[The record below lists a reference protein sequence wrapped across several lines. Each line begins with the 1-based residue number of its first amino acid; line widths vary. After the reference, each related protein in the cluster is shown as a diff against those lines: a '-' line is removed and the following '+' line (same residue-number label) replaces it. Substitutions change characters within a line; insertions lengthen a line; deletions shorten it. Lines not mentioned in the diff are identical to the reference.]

1 MERVMDRRAFLGIV
15 AGGLLAAPFTA
26 KAQQAGKVWRIGSLN
41 TSPIPVPDQNPIW
54 DSFRY
59 RLRELGYIEGQN
71 LTIEHRST
79 GGAADRLPDL
89 AAELVRLN
97 VDVIVVPATQ
107 AALAA
112 KQATSTIPIVL
123 AAGTNPVETGL
134 VKSLARPGGNLT
146 GLSISGGEVSGK
158 RLELLREV
166 VPKASRVAVLLD
178 PTNPAHAVFWR
189 DTERSAEKMH
199 LRLQRVT
206 ARAPEEI
213 EGAFSAMAKAR
224 AQALVVFTEPMLYA
238 QRSLLAELAA
248 RNRLPAV
255 HMIKGHA
262 EAGDLIAYGP
272 DYRDLYRRVAEI
284 VDKILK
290 GAKPA
295 DLPIEEP
302 TKFELVI
309 NLKTAR
315 ALGLTIP
322 PSLLQRADQ
331 VIE

>member
-1 MERVMDRRAFLGIV
+1 MNRRTFL
-15 AGGLLAAPFTA
+15 ATLASGLLETTLAAG
-26 KAQQAGKVWRIGSLN
+26 AQQAGKVWRIGSLN

-54 DSFRY
+54 DAFRY

-71 LTIEHRST
+71 LTIEYRTT
-79 GGAADRLPDL
+79 GGPADRLPDL

-123 AAGTNPVETGL
+123 TAGTNPVETGL

-146 GLSISGGEVSGK
+146 GLSISGGEVAGK
-158 RLELLREV
+158 RLALLMEV
-166 VPKASRVAVLLD
+166 IPKVSRVAVLLD
-178 PTNPAHAVFWR
+178 PTNPARAINWR
-189 DTERSAEKMH
+189 ETESAAGKLH

-206 ARAPEEI
+206 AQAPEEI
-213 EGAFSAMAKAR
+213 EAAFSAMAKFR
-224 AQALVVFTEPMLYA
+224 AEALVVFTEPMLYA
-238 QRSLLAELAA
+238 QRSRLADLAA
-248 RNRLPAV
+248 RNRLPTIN
-255 HMIKGHA
+255 MIKGHA
-262 EAGDLIAYGP
+262 EAGDLMAYGP

-284 VDKILK
+284 VHKILK
-290 GAKPA
+290 GATPA

-309 NLKTAR
+309 NLKTAK
-315 ALGLTIP
+315 ALGLTIA

>member
-1 MERVMDRRAFLGIV
+1 MDRRTFLGTLT
-15 AGGLLAAPFTA
+15 GSLLAAPCA
-26 KAQQAGKVWRIGSLN
+26 VRAQQAGKVWRIGSLS
-41 TSPIPVPDQNPIW
+41 TSTVPVHDQNPIW
-54 DSFRY
+54 DAFRY

-71 LTIEHRST
+71 LTFEYRTT
-79 GGAADRLPDL
+79 GGPADRLPDL

-123 AAGTNPVETGL
+123 TAGTNPVETGL

-146 GLSISGGEVSGK
+146 GLSISGGEVAGK
-158 RLELLREV
+158 RLALLMEAI
-166 VPKASRVAVLLD
+166 PKVSRVAVLLD
-178 PTNPAHAVFWR
+178 PTNPAHAINWR
-189 DTERSAEKMH
+189 ETESAAEKLH

-206 ARAPEEI
+206 AQAPEEI
-213 EGAFSAMAKAR
+213 EAAFSAMVKFR
-224 AQALVVFTEPMLYA
+224 AEALVVFTEPMLYA
-238 QRSLLAELAA
+238 QRSRLADLAA
-248 RNRLPAV
+248 RNRLPTIN
-255 HMIKGHA
+255 MIKGHA
-262 EAGDLIAYGP
+262 EAGDLMAYGP

-309 NLKTAR
+309 NLKTAK

-322 PSLLQRADQ
+322 PSLLSRADQ

>member
-1 MERVMDRRAFLGIV
+1 LTGS
-15 AGGLLAAPFTA
+15 LLAAPCA
-26 KAQQAGKVWRIGSLN
+26 VKAQQAGKVWRIGSLS
-41 TSPIPVPDQNPIW
+41 TSPIPAPGQQYPS
-54 DSFRY
+54 DSFRN
-59 RLRELGYIEGQN
+59 RLRELGYVDGQN
-71 LTIEHRST
+71 LTIEYRTT
-79 GGAADRLPDL
+79 GGPADRLLDL

-97 VDVIVVPATQ
+97 VDVIVVPNTLP
-107 AALAA
+107 ALAA

-123 AAGTNPVETGL
+123 VAGTNPVETGL

-146 GLSISGGEVSGK
+146 GLSISGGEVAGK
-158 RLELLREV
+158 RLALLMEV
-166 VPKASRVAVLLD
+166 VPKVSRVAVLLD
-178 PTNPAHAVFWR
+178 PTNPAHTVFWR
-189 DTERSAEKMH
+189 ETESAAQKWH

-206 ARAPEEI
+206 VQAPDEI
-213 EGAFSAMAKAR
+213 EAAFSAMAKAR
-224 AQALVVFTEPMLYA
+224 TEALVVFTDPMLYA
-238 QRSLLAELAA
+238 QRSRLADFAA
-248 RNRLPAV
+248 RNRLPTIN
-255 HMIKGHA
+255 MIKGHA
-262 EAGDLIAYGP
+262 EAGDLMAYGP
-272 DYRDLYRRVAEI
+272 DYRDLYRRAAEI

-309 NLKTAR
+309 NLKTAK

>member
-1 MERVMDRRAFLGIV
+1 MNRRTFLGTL
-15 AGGLLAAPFTA
+15 AGALLAAPLA
-26 KAQQAGKVWRIGSLN
+26 AEAQQAGKVWRIGSLN

-54 DSFRY
+54 DAFRY

-71 LTIEHRST
+71 LTIEYRTT
-79 GGAADRLPDL
+79 GGPADRLPDL
-89 AAELVRLN
+89 AVELIRLN

-107 AALAA
+107 AALVA
-112 KQATSTIPIVL
+112 KQATRTIPIVL
-123 AAGTNPVETGL
+123 AAGVNPVETGL

-146 GLSISGGEVSGK
+146 GLSVSGGEVSGK

-166 VPKASRVAVLLD
+166 IPKVSRVAVLLD
-178 PTNPAHAVFWR
+178 PTNPAHAVFWK
-189 DTERSAEKMH
+189 DTERAAEKLH

-213 EGAFSAMAKAR
+213 EAAFWAMAKAR
-224 AQALVVFTEPMLYA
+224 AEALVVFTEPMLYA
-238 QRSLLAELAA
+238 QRDRLADLAA
-248 RNRLPAV
+248 RNRLPTIN
-255 HMIKGHA
+255 MIKGHA

-295 DLPIEEP
+295 DLPIEQP

-309 NLKTAR
+309 NLKTAK

-322 PSLLQRADQ
+322 QSLLLRADQ

>member
-1 MERVMDRRAFLGIV
+1 MDRRAFLG
-15 AGGLLAAPFTA
+15 ALTGGLLAAPLA
-26 KAQQAGKVWRIGSLN
+26 AEAQQAGKVWRIGSLN

-54 DSFRY
+54 DAFRY

-71 LTIEHRST
+71 LTIEYRTT
-79 GGAADRLPDL
+79 GGPADRLPDL
-89 AAELVRLN
+89 AVELIRLN

-107 AALAA
+107 AALVA
-112 KQATSTIPIVL
+112 KQATRTIPIVL
-123 AAGTNPVETGL
+123 AAGVNPVETGL

-146 GLSISGGEVSGK
+146 GLSVSGGEVSGK

-166 VPKASRVAVLLD
+166 IPKVSRVAVLLD
-178 PTNPAHAVFWR
+178 PTNPAHAVFWK
-189 DTERSAEKMH
+189 DTERAAEKLH

-213 EGAFSAMAKAR
+213 EAAFWAMAKAR
-224 AQALVVFTEPMLYA
+224 AEALVVFTEPMLYA
-238 QRSLLAELAA
+238 QRDRLADLAA
-248 RNRLPAV
+248 RNRLPTIN
-255 HMIKGHA
+255 MIKGHA

-309 NLKTAR
+309 NLKTAKT
-315 ALGLTIP
+315 LGLTIP
-322 PSLLQRADQ
+322 PSLLQRADEI
-331 VIE
+331 IE